1 MSRLLDETEAGAA
14 AFFNLLDEQSTSLHG
29 FSKGFLDLHIQSV
42 ATPLS
47 RTWYVDASGEVARL
61 SKAELTLTD
70 LNLECLLD
78 IELMRALGQIQS

>member
-1 MSRLLDETEAGAA
+1 LRWTPLPWVWGERNGANRQGFGGSKAMSRLLDETEAGAA
-14 AFFNLLDEQSTSLHG
+14 
-29 FSKGFLDLHIQSV
+29 LDLHIQSV

-78 IELMRALGQIQS
+78 IRI